1 MTFLGTVFQCA
12 LALWSET
19 RPLKWGQKRPESRFR
34 IKMVAQDFC
43 LAGSNDF

>member
-1 MTFLGTVFQCA
+1 MTFLGAVFQYA

-19 RPLKWGQKRPESRFR
+19 MPLKWGQKSTESRFR

-43 LAGSNDF
+43 LADSNDF